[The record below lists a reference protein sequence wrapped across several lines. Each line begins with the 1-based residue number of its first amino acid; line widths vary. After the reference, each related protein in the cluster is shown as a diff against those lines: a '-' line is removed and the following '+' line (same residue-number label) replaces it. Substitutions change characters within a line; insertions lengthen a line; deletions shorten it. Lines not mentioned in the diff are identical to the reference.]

1 MGCNNKRC
9 VCKHET
15 TWSKWQLDCN
25 TNRSRDVV
33 TNFGSWHVSLSQF
46 LNSRAVGTYF
56 VTMPPPKGWVS
67 RQFTSYICDHCR
79 SKSLK
84 TTNTGRKKKHL
95 LKCIPFARRVQSFM
109 DEEDCVTL
117 RQIPAD
123 LLEEVANK
131 SRRIQDLQHLLP
143 ELFPVLSD
151 SVPLEAMY
159 NRSQPAED
167 IPVFDRSTSRLSGN
181 DSPSSE
187 RLSDNN
193 IIRFDSR
200 VDAPQ
205 TWNHN
210 DTGISTVLDIPV
222 LNQDPWCDTS
232 LSPRGA
238 RR

>member
-1 MGCNNKRC
+1 
-9 VCKHET
+9 
-15 TWSKWQLDCN
+15 
-25 TNRSRDVV
+25 
-33 TNFGSWHVSLSQF
+33 
-46 LNSRAVGTYF
+46 VGTYF
-56 VTMPPPKGWVS
+56 VTMPPPKGWIS

-95 LKCIPFARRVQSFM
+95 AKCIPFAKRVQSFM

-123 LLEEVANK
+123 LLEEIANK
-131 SRRIQDLQHLLP
+131 SRRIGDLQHLLP

-151 SVPLEAMY
+151 SVPFEAMY
-159 NRSQPAED
+159 NRSQLTED
-167 IPVFDRSTSRLSGN
+167 IPVLNRSAYRLSGN

-193 IIRFDSR
+193 IVRFDPR
-200 VDAPQ
+200 PDVPQ
-205 TWNHN
+205 TWNYN
-210 DTGISTVLDIPV
+210 NTGISTVLDIPV
-222 LNQDPWCDTS
+222 LNKDPWCDTS

>member
-1 MGCNNKRC
+1 
-9 VCKHET
+9 
-15 TWSKWQLDCN
+15 
-25 TNRSRDVV
+25 
-33 TNFGSWHVSLSQF
+33 VSPSQF

-56 VTMPPPKGWVS
+56 VTMAPPKGWVS

-84 TTNTGRKKKHL
+84 TTNTGRKRKHL
-95 LKCIPFARRVQSFM
+95 LECVPFAKRVQSFM

-131 SRRIQDLQHLLP
+131 SRRIRDLQHLLP
-143 ELFPVLSD
+143 ELFTVPSK
-151 SVPLEAMY
+151 SVPFEAMY
-159 NRSQPAED
+159 NRSQLIED
-167 IPVFDRSTSRLSGN
+167 TLVLNRSASRLSGN

-193 IIRFDSR
+193 IVRSDSR
-200 VDAPQ
+200 LDALQ

-210 DTGISTVLDIPV
+210 DTAISTVLDIPV
-222 LNQDPWCDTS
+222 FNQDPWCDTS

>member
-1 MGCNNKRC
+1 
-9 VCKHET
+9 
-15 TWSKWQLDCN
+15 
-25 TNRSRDVV
+25 
-33 TNFGSWHVSLSQF
+33 VSPSQI

-67 RQFTSYICDHCR
+67 RQFTSYICDYCR

-84 TTNTGRKKKHL
+84 TTNTERKKRHL
-95 LKCIPFARRVQSFM
+95 SRCIPFAERVQSFM

-131 SRRIQDLQHLLP
+131 SRRIRDLQHLLP

-151 SVPLEAMY
+151 PVPFEAMH
-159 NRSQPAED
+159 NRSQPTED
-167 IPVFDRSTSRLSGN
+167 IPVLNRSVSRLSG
-181 DSPSSE
+181 SECPSSE
-187 RLSDNN
+187 RFSDNDL
-193 IIRFDSR
+193 RFDSR
-200 VDAPQ
+200 VDATQ